1 MQATTIGTVVA
12 VCIVMQALNWLSAK
26 QTQDISFADALLRIE
41 QNKQHRERMAE
52 IMMLDGEW
60 VRADEYKE
68 AATGNKWVGGVLYRG
83 TVYIRKPN
91 TR

>member
-1 MQATTIGTVVA
+1 
-12 VCIVMQALNWLSAK
+12 
-26 QTQDISFADALLRIE
+26 
-41 QNKQHRERMAE
+41 MAE